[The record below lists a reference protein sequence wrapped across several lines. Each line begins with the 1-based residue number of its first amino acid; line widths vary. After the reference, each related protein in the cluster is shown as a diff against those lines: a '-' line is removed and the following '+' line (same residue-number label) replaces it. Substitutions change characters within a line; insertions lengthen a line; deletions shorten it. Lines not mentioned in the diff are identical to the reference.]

1 MAKSANKNK
10 GNKMKFN
17 KQAIHPSYI
26 NPIFLTDSYKLSH
39 ITFTSKGV
47 QAIYSNFTP
56 RFTEYLAGKFK
67 TFDGGIVWFGLQAA
81 IQKIVYEYW
90 EVNFFQR
97 KKEEVISEAKRFL
110 SKYIGMENLKHFED
124 LHDLGY
130 LPIRIKAL
138 AEGCVVSKG
147 IPCFTITNT
156 HEDYQWLPNYLE
168 SVFSA
173 EVWKPMTTATIGRT
187 LKRIAVDAAVE
198 TTGSSQGADFQLHDF
213 SFRGQSGIESGAA
226 SGAGML
232 LSTLGTDN
240 IPSIAWMEHYYNA
253 DIMTDEIAYSVPA
266 GEHSVTT
273 LGIQI
278 EAKDILGT
286 ALENNI
292 YVPEVEDV
300 LELAERNYVGY
311 VLNQFPT
318 GIVSYVADSYDYF
331 GFLEKT
337 LPAMKDLI
345 ESRDGKFV
353 VRGDSGDPVEI
364 IAGISINDYSQ
375 YEILHHAT
383 VDAAY
388 AQIPN
393 GAPVAGSFEV
403 VFKHKGQIY
412 KADYHVDIEFGN
424 LEDVIVDKAHP
435 YELTTQE
442 KGTIAHLFDVFGGHV
457 NSKGFIELNEKIGM
471 IYGDGIN
478 ETRMLEIFKR
488 LKAQGFATTNV
499 VFGIGSY
506 TLNMLSRDD
515 LGTAIKATSA
525 IVDGDLV
532 SIYKDPK
539 TDSSKKSARGLLKVR
554 QEANGMLTLLDE
566 VSVIGESE
574 GMLDIVFEDGVLYNQ
589 TNYKQVLST
598 LKYYDEIW
606 VNQ

>member
-1 MAKSANKNK
+1 
-10 GNKMKFN
+10 MKFN
-17 KQAIHPSYI
+17 KQAIQSSYI

-39 ITFTSKGV
+39 ISFTSKGV
-47 QAIYSNFTP
+47 QVIYSNFTP
-56 RFTEYLAGKFK
+56 RFTEYLAAKFK

-90 EVNFFQR
+90 ELNFFQR
-97 KKEEVISEAKRFL
+97 NKEEVIEEAKRFL
-110 SKYIGMENLKHFED
+110 GTYIGMENLKHFED

-138 AEGCVVSKG
+138 PEGCVISKG

-156 HEDYQWLPNYLE
+156 HDDYQWLPNYFE

-173 EVWKPMTTATIGRT
+173 EVWKPMTTATIGRI
-187 LKRIAVDAAVE
+187 LKRIAIDASIE
-198 TTGSSQGADFQLHDF
+198 TTGSAQGADFQLHDF

-226 SGAGML
+226 SGGGML

-253 DIMTDEIAYSVPA
+253 NIQTDEIAYSVPA

-278 EAKDILGT
+278 EAKKILEEQQLKG
-286 ALENNI
+286 LF
-292 YVPEVEDV
+292 VPKIEDV
-300 LELAERNYVGY
+300 LESAERRYVGY

-337 LPAMKDLI
+337 LPAMKDEI
-345 ESRDGKFV
+345 QARDGKFV

-364 IAGISINDYSQ
+364 IAGINIPDFSHVD
-375 YEILHHAT
+375 ILHHAT

-388 AQIPN
+388 AKIPDVVSE
-393 GAPVAGSFEV
+393 GGSFEV
-403 VFKHKGQIY
+403 IFKHKGQIY
-412 KADYHVDIEFGN
+412 KSNYHIVVECGQF
-424 LEDVIVDKAHP
+424 EDVIVDKAHP

-457 NSKGFIELNEKIGM
+457 NSKGYIELNEKIGM

-478 ETRMLEIFKR
+478 ESRMLEIFKR

-515 LGTAIKATSA
+515 LGTAVKATSA
-525 IVDGDLV
+525 VVDGDIV
-532 SIYKDPK
+532 AIYKDPK
-539 TDSSKKSARGLLKVR
+539 TDTSKKSARGLLKV
-554 QEANGMLTLLDE
+554 QQLSNGMLELLDE

-574 GMLDIVFEDGVLYNQ
+574 GMLDTVFENGEMVLPTTYNEVVD
-589 TNYKQVLST
+589 N
-598 LKYYDEIW
+598 LKIYDEIW
-606 VNQ
+606 RNQLVS